1 VDNAPDDMLRFVEW
15 AARLHEVGLTIAHN
29 GYHKHSAYIVANADM
44 PGFSRDEQRRLSLLI
59 LGHAGKLP
67 KLARETMPRAWW
79 LAAACL
85 RLAALVYRSRQK
97 LATPHL
103 QLSLEGKRLRLAC
116 EDAWLQAN
124 PLTAYSLEQE
134 VKAWQELGDTRPF
147 NFAVV
152 TPVALA
158 A

>member
-1 VDNAPDDMLRFVEW
+1 V
-15 AARLHEVGLTIAHN
+15 
-29 GYHKHSAYIVANADM
+29 
-44 PGFSRDEQRRLSLLI
+44 
-59 LGHAGKLP
+59 
-67 KLARETMPRAWW
+67 
-79 LAAACL
+79 

-116 EDAWLQAN
+116 EEAWLTAN

-134 VKAWQELGDTRPF
+134 VKAWQELGDARPF

-152 TPVALA
+152 SPVALA